1 MPNSRARRSWPA
13 ACSAFLFQL
22 LPVLLLGVALD
33 LAVPSAARA
42 KSYTL
47 DTVDQIVTL
56 EDDGTLHVVDTRT
69 FKFEGEFHNAFL
81 TIDPAPG
88 GDVTFIGVEPQD
100 NLPVRNV
107 RVEENTLRW
116 SYDAQ
121 DQSRVFRISYRLT
134 GEVKRATD
142 AALID
147 RQFVEPEHAPIAHY
161 AFRFV
166 TPRADTLLKAF
177 IFTPTGNVG
186 NLYLSP
192 QTGRLD
198 LQMADIMTS
207 FVRVR
212 LLFDA
217 GQVPGVASSGEPAY
231 AAWLGET
238 ANETLAFRKGE
249 ELRVARG
256 GGRARAP
263 LPTYL
268 AGLMALLAALFSG
281 WALYTW
287 RRNGV
292 EPTVGEVGS
301 YFREPPQEIPPA
313 VVPFVMSQQSPGVT
327 AGPPALGATILDFAR
342 KKILHF
348 EEHEK
353 EKFLGL
359 GGGKEVH
366 FVLDAP
372 ARGDFAPFEAE
383 VYDMLAQAGEGEGR
397 VTPARLRGYFKK
409 RTTWA
414 QEWVLGPRAW
424 YEAKHGPLLAS
435 ASGGLM
441 FLFIFLGLVL
451 MLGMLVLAV
460 KSGNP
465 VVTIVGLLSAVTCGL
480 FGIICGAAMPRW
492 KPEML
497 LRARKWQAYA
507 RFLKDFSAME
517 DAPPEH
523 YRLWDYHFIYA
534 TALGVS
540 ENYLKNIKKV
550 MTLHPEYF
558 TSTPLWMM
566 TSHHGMGGSNLADL
580 GAMQTSLEAV
590 AANLSALN
598 SALTTATSS
607 GGGFSGGGSGGS
619 SGGGGSSGAS

>member
-56 EDDGTLHVVDTRT
+56 EDDGTRVVDTRT
-69 FKFEGEFHNAFL
+69 FKFEGEFQNAFL
-81 TIDPAPG
+81 TIDPAAG

-107 RVEENTLRW
+107 RVEGNTLRW

-249 ELRVARG
+249 ASGRG
-256 GGRARAP
+256 GRPRAP
-263 LPTYL
+263 RCPPISLVDG
-268 AGLMALLAALFSG
+268 ALAALFG
-281 WALYTW
+281 LGAPHGAGT
-287 RRNGV
+287 RG
-292 EPTVGEVGS
+292 PTVGEW
-301 YFREPPQEIPPA
+301 
-313 VVPFVMSQQSPGVT
+313 
-327 AGPPALGATILDFAR
+327 GPT
-342 KKILHF
+342 
-348 EEHEK
+348 
-353 EKFLGL
+353 
-359 GGGKEVH
+359 
-366 FVLDAP
+366 
-372 ARGDFAPFEAE
+372 
-383 VYDMLAQAGEGEGR
+383 
-397 VTPARLRGYFKK
+397 
-409 RTTWA
+409 
-414 QEWVLGPRAW
+414 
-424 YEAKHGPLLAS
+424 S
-435 ASGGLM
+435 ASLRRR
-441 FLFIFLGLVL
+441 
-451 MLGMLVLAV
+451 
-460 KSGNP
+460 SHR
-465 VVTIVGLLSAVTCGL
+465 
-480 FGIICGAAMPRW
+480 RW
-492 KPEML
+492 C
-497 LRARKWQAYA
+497 R
-507 RFLKDFSAME
+507 
-517 DAPPEH
+517 
-523 YRLWDYHFIYA
+523 
-534 TALGVS
+534 
-540 ENYLKNIKKV
+540 
-550 MTLHPEYF
+550 
-558 TSTPLWMM
+558 
-566 TSHHGMGGSNLADL
+566 
-580 GAMQTSLEAV
+580 
-590 AANLSALN
+590 
-598 SALTTATSS
+598 SS
-607 GGGFSGGGSGGS
+607 
-619 SGGGGSSGAS
+619 